1 MPYEATWMSL
11 EIIILGK
18 LDKDKYHDT
27 TYMLPK
33 KMIQMSLF
41 TNQKQT
47 HRRQILVTKGDRGV
61 DKLGVWD

>member
-1 MPYEATWMSL
+1 MPFEATWMSL

-41 TNQKQT
+41 TNQK
-47 HRRQILVTKGDRGV
+47 
-61 DKLGVWD
+61 